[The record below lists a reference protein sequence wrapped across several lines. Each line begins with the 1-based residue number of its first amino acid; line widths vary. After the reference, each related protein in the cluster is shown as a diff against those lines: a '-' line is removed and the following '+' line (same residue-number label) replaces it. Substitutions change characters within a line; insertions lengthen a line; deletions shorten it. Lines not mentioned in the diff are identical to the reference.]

1 MDGFNVIMPDG
12 PMVTVH
18 KGWHVPGRRNKTAS
32 PSIPQTQKQREV
44 DPEVDKTPSP
54 GTGRHFE
61 FVNAVR
67 PGRNKDPE
75 VRKLVRTHVRNEHI
89 RSALQ
94 PRDNPP
100 RKLVPSITDQSDPGY
115 RDAQTTASASS
126 RRLRPTHPGIPQN
139 LGHPT
144 ALVNFDFPIEM
155 TASIHSLLEN
165 YLTHAPRRL
174 YPLESCL
181 KSNPLKSSEW
191 FQYAMRDA
199 AMLHGMLYSGAL
211 YLALMEGKTETD
223 DTLRHFGHVVSIV
236 NQRLSEPARE
246 IDDAT
251 IGAISCLA
259 LGEVCIYTPYVC
271 CC

>member
-1 MDGFNVIMPDG
+1 MDDINVIMPDG
-12 PMVTVH
+12 PTVTIH
-18 KGWHVPGRRNKTAS
+18 KGWQIPGRRRKTTS
-32 PSIPQTQKQREV
+32 PTPSIPPLQQQREV
-44 DPEVDKTPSP
+44 NPEVDNSPSP
-54 GTGRHFE
+54 HTGRHFE

-94 PRDNPP
+94 PRDNSP
-100 RKLVPSITDQSDPGY
+100 RKLVPSMTDQSDSD
-115 RDAQTTASASS
+115 RDVSRTASWSTRA
-126 RRLRPTHPGIPQN
+126 RRQAANPGVPQN
-139 LGHPT
+139 IGHPT

-155 TASIHSLLEN
+155 TSSIHLLLEN
-165 YLTHAPRRL
+165 YLTHTPRRL

-199 AMLHGMLYSGAL
+199 AMLHGMLYAGAL
-211 YLALMEGKTETD
+211 YLALLEGKTETD

-236 NQRLSEPARE
+236 NQRLGEPGRE

-259 LGEVCIYTPYVC
+259 LGEV
-271 CC
+271 

>member
-18 KGWHVPGRRNKTAS
+18 KGWQVPGRRHKTAS
-32 PSIPQTQKQREV
+32 PSIPQIQKQREV
-44 DPEVDKTPSP
+44 DPEVDKCPSP
-54 GTGRHFE
+54 HTGRHFE

-100 RKLVPSITDQSDPGY
+100 RKLVPSITDRSDPYFGGPSSAT
-115 RDAQTTASASS
+115 RARREDAN
-126 RRLRPTHPGIPQN
+126 PGVPQN
-139 LGHPT
+139 IGYPT

-155 TASIHSLLEN
+155 TASIHLLLEH
-165 YLTHAPRRL
+165 YLTHAPGRL

-211 YLALMEGKTETD
+211 YLALLEGKTETD

-236 NQRLSEPARE
+236 NQRLSEPERE

-259 LGEVCIYTPYVC
+259 LGEVCIYASYIYISRC
-271 CC
+271 

>member
-18 KGWHVPGRRNKTAS
+18 KGWQVPGQRHKTVS
-32 PSIPQTQKQREV
+32 PSVPRTLQQREA
-44 DPEVDKTPSP
+44 DPEVDKSPSP
-54 GTGRHFE
+54 HAGRHFE

-100 RKLVPSITDQSDPGY
+100 RKLVPSMSTLSDHGCGVHQSP
-115 RDAQTTASASS
+115 ASASRG
-126 RRLRPTHPGIPQN
+126 RRRSAHPGIPQN
-139 LGHPT
+139 MGHPT

-155 TASIHSLLEN
+155 TASIHLLLEN
-165 YLTHAPRRL
+165 YLIYAPRRL

-191 FQYAMRDA
+191 FQYAVRDA
-199 AMLHGMLYSGAL
+199 AMLHGMLYMGAL
-211 YLALMEGKTETD
+211 SLALSEGKTETD
-223 DTLRHFGHVVSIV
+223 HTLRHFGHVVSIV
-236 NQRLSEPARE
+236 NQRLNEPARE
-246 IDDAT
+246 IDDST

-259 LGEVCIYTPYVC
+259 LGEVCILCFKYLI
-271 CC
+271 